1 MLIHSY
7 RMSKENGK
15 QFDTNQYMYVY
26 FSIACIVYFEN
37 ALKHFVF
44 VQNWRERI
52 TVETKRKL
60 VLKKDDIQ
68 LKKAINLT
76 CIQVRTV
83 RQAFM

>member
-26 FSIACIVYFEN
+26 FSIACIIFFEN

-44 VQNWRERI
+44 VQNWRAYYRG
-52 TVETKRKL
+52 
-60 VLKKDDIQ
+60 D
-68 LKKAINLT
+68 
-76 CIQVRTV
+76 
-83 RQAFM
+83 

>member
-1 MLIHSY
+1 MLLNTLSLC
-7 RMSKENGK
+7 KTGE
-15 QFDTNQYMYVY
+15 
-26 FSIACIVYFEN
+26 
-37 ALKHFVF
+37 L
-44 VQNWRERI
+44 I
-52 TVETKRKL
+52 TVEIKQKL